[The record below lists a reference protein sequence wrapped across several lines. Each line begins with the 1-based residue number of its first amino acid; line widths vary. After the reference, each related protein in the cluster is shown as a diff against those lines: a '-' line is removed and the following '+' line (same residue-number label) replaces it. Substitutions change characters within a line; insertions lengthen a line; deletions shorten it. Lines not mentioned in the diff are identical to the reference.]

1 MLRFGRPIYSSW
13 VSEFLKPILL
23 CTRPLKQTSMRYIQ
37 YISLLEK
44 EKGSRTCNEQIN
56 SNVVV
61 NSNGIAF
68 RIIK

>member
-1 MLRFGRPIYSSW
+1 
-13 VSEFLKPILL
+13 
-23 CTRPLKQTSMRYIQ
+23 MRYI

-61 NSNGIAF
+61 NSDGIAF